1 MAGLAGIIIMQ
12 SKLKSL
18 LNISDGVLGLY
29 ELQVSRDLQMSVTPM
44 AAKTSLKK

>member
-12 SKLKSL
+12 SKMKSL

-29 ELQVSRDLQMSVTPM
+29 RLQVNRDLQMSVTAI